1 MKHIV
6 LLLGCL
12 LVMPTAI
19 HAGELYRW
27 VDKSG
32 KVHYGDAPAT
42 EALQVE
48 RKKFSSPATQG
59 DEDLPYETRLAQQ
72 HFPVMLYKASNCGEP
87 CQQARDFLDKRGIP
101 FTEKTLLTQEEIDDF
116 KKQSGSDQSPTLAVG
131 KAYLKGF
138 QAEAWGSE
146 LDIAGYPKTA
156 PYRAPRT
163 PPAAASQVAPANP
176 AAQ

>member
-12 LVMPTAI
+12 LVVPTGI

-42 EALQVE
+42 EAVQVE
-48 RKKFSSPATQG
+48 RKKFYSPATPG
-59 DEDLPYETRLAQQ
+59 DEDLPYETRLARQS
-72 HFPVMLYKASNCGEP
+72 FPVTLYTADNCVEP
-87 CQQARDFLDKRGIP
+87 CQHARDFLNKRGIP
-101 FTEKTLLTQEEIDDF
+101 FTEKTLLTKEEMDDF
-116 KKQSGSDQSPTLAVG
+116 KKQSGSDQFPMLAVG
-131 KAYLKGF
+131 KTYLKGF
-138 QAEAWGSE
+138 QAGQWGSE
-146 LDIAGYPKTA
+146 LDIAGYPKTV
-156 PYRAPRT
+156 PYRAPRKS
-163 PPAAASQVAPANP
+163 PAASQVAPAKP

>member
-6 LLLGCL
+6 LLLGFL
-12 LVMPTAI
+12 LMLPIST

-42 EALQVE
+42 DAAQIQ
-48 RKKFSSPATQG
+48 RKKFYSPATQG

-72 HFPVMLYKASNCGEP
+72 NFPVTLYMASDCSGP
-87 CQQARDFLDKRGIP
+87 CQKGRDFLNKRGIP
-101 FTEKTLLTQEEIDDF
+101 FTEKILLTQKEIDDF
-116 KKQSGSDQSPTLAVG
+116 KQQSGTDQVPTLAVG
-131 KAYLKGF
+131 KAYLIGF
-138 QAEAWGSE
+138 HAEQWDSE
-146 LDIAGYPKTA
+146 LDITGYPKTA
-156 PYRAPRT
+156 PYRAPKML
-163 PPAAASQVAPANP
+163 PAAASQVAPAKP